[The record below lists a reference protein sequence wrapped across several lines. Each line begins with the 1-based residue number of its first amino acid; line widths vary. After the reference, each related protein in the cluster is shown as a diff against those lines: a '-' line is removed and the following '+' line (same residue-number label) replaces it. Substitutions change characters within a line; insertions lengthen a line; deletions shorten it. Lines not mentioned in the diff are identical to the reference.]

1 MKPRAKQ
8 TKFVSNDSGPSN
20 LFENEWLNRLTRTHT
35 AIPVTLFFLYAAGL
49 LYYAKIATDLSNLT
63 IVALFFIGIF
73 VFTFVEY
80 AMHRWLY
87 HPPEDAS
94 EEYMDFT
101 YTLHGH
107 HHAYPKDKQRLAM
120 PPLLAIGIGTGLL
133 LLFKLILDQYT
144 FAFLAGFMVGYAMY
158 LLVHYAV
165 HMYKM
170 PNNFLKALWINHSIH
185 HYADDDEVL
194 YGVSS
199 PLWDYIFGT
208 VPKKKSMKGV
218 EVKKEAA

>member
-1 MKPRAKQ
+1 MAGQFSAHIWTSITAGFILAFPYIIYEFW
-8 TKFVSNDSGPSN
+8 KFVSPGLRSN
-20 LFENEWLNRLTRTHT
+20 ERKNARGFIIAASL
-35 AIPVTLFFLYAAGL
+35 LFFTGVL
-49 LYYAKIATDLSNLT
+49 
-63 IVALFFIGIF
+63 

-94 EEYMDFT
+94 DKYQEFT
-101 YTLHGH
+101 YTIHGH

-170 PNNFLKALWINHSIH
+170 PSNFLKALWINHSIH

-194 YGVSS
+194 FGVSS
-199 PLWDYIFGT
+199 PLWDYVFGT

-218 EVKKEAA
+218 EVKKDAA